1 MGKYEIRTDVT
12 KNRMYL
18 KLAGFFHEEEIAGD
32 IDIILEEVKKLK
44 PGYDAVSEINE
55 FKPAS
60 PKAAAAMM
68 KAQKALKESGLNRI
82 IRVSGS
88 NVLGRKQ
95 FERSGK
101 EAGYS
106 ADTASSVEEA
116 DRMLDN

>member
-1 MGKYEIRTDVT
+1 MRP
-12 KNRMYL
+12 
-18 KLAGFFHEEEIAGD
+18 GFAIIND
-32 IDIILEEVKKLK
+32 I
-44 PGYDAVSEINE
+44 SE

-68 KAQKALKESGLNRI
+68 KAQKTLKESRLNRI

-88 NVLGRKQ
+88 NVLARKL

-106 ADTASSVEEA
+106 ADTVSSVEEA
-116 DRMLDN
+116 DKMLNY